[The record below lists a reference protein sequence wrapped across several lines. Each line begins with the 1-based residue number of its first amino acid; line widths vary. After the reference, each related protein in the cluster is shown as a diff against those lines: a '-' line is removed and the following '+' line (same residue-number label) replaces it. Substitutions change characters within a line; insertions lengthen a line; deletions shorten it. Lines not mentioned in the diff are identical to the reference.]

1 MIESFNNISP
11 VIAPDAFV
19 HPNST
24 IIGEVIIGSRSSVW
38 PAVVLRGDMGRI
50 LIGND
55 TSVQDGSIVH
65 LTEGWSE
72 SIIGNCVTIGH
83 GVIIHGCQIED
94 HCLIGMGA
102 IVMDKAV
109 IGEGSLVAAGALVTP
124 QTLIPPRSLVR
135 GSPAKVIREVN
146 EKERGMIEGGWMTY
160 QRYTALYIEQYRST

>member
-109 IGEGSLVAAGALVTP
+109 IGEGSLVAACALVTP